1 MNREQILNA
10 LAQVNDAIASLNVR
24 LHPPPADPVQRQ
36 ELESELAAAEQSREA
51 LEQALANLP
60 PAQEPEPARA
70 LMAKEQNEAAIE
82 MSRKVRQH
90 ADDIAAKGEP
100 VSGATPSG
108 GIRKPVKNP
117 GPARGAT
124 RPKRF

>member
-10 LAQVNDAIASLNVR
+10 LAQINDAIASLNVR
-24 LHPPPADPVQRQ
+24 LHPPPADPAQRQ

-70 LMAKEQNEAAIE
+70 MMVKEQNEAAIE

-90 ADDIAAKGEP
+90 ADDIAAKLEP
-100 VSGATPSG
+100 ASGPTANEG
-108 GIRKPVKNP
+108 VRRPVKNP
-117 GPARGAT
+117 GPARAAT
-124 RPKRF
+124 KPKR